1 MTCLLSKIDILFDIT
16 PCKMYNRAM
25 NSEFLQ
31 QLRQITPQE
40 QRLLNGDKIDNR
52 EYFSAGSYVIQSAS
66 VLKDKPIAAT
76 MHPRFCKF
84 PLHGHD
90 YMEVMYVCSGQ
101 ITHVIDGKRLTV
113 RQGGLLMLNKYT
125 THEIETASTDDIG
138 VNFILSDVFLAE
150 VQRNQVGDD
159 ALTRFVTDNLQRNGC
174 GKYLLFDVSDS
185 FPIRNLL
192 DNLIYTVADPLQ
204 TDLSLTPKLVSLL
217 FDYLA
222 LHPMTLVEGASPAD
236 NESLFRK
243 TVDGYIAT
251 EYPTASLARLAKK
264 MHLSEEHLCRKISHT
279 YKKNF
284 KKLLLERR
292 LLAAEKLLSQ
302 TDKNVE
308 EIATAVGYDNISYFY
323 RCFYA
328 KHRQTPKQ
336 YRDTQR
342 K

>member
-1 MTCLLSKIDILFDIT
+1 M
-16 PCKMYNRAM
+16 
-25 NSEFLQ
+25 
-31 QLRQITPQE
+31 
-40 QRLLNGDKIDNR
+40 LNGDKIDNR

-150 VQRNQVGDD
+150 VQRKQADSDVL
-159 ALTRFVTDNLQRNGC
+159 ARFVADNLQRNGRSQ
-174 GKYLLFDVSDS
+174 YLLFDVSDS

-192 DNLIYTVADPLQ
+192 DNLIYTVSDPMQ

-217 FDYLA
+217 FDYLS
-222 LHPMTLVEGASPAD
+222 LHPMTLVAGEANTD
-236 NESLFRK
+236 ENSLFRK
-243 TVDGYIAT
+243 TVDNYIAT
-251 EYPTASLARLAKK
+251 EYPTATLTGLAKK

-279 YKKNF
+279 YGKNF
-284 KKLLLERR
+284 KKLLIDRR

-336 YRDTQR
+336 YRTATT
-342 K
+342 